1 MKFCPLLFLLVFV
14 ILNRDA
20 FTASEES
27 VCEESAYPPDNKD
40 LIPLYVVN
48 LDLSPLQR
56 WAPLIIDK
64 RHMLHKLVD
73 DVKELL
79 ESLAGEK
86 IFTTLMKNLD
96 SLAATLPY
104 PYYEEIVGIAGY
116 SNLPPSVI
124 TLYNVFYEVFTL
136 CTSILAQDPDGNIVH
151 GRNLDTGVFLGWD
164 KKNKTWKVAEL
175 LHPLTVHL
183 QFKKEGKVIFESTSF
198 AGYVGILTAVRKDS
212 FSLSLNK
219 RFSWNG
225 GFMGLLE
232 WILFKDHSQSWVS
245 FLTRE
250 VMQEGKD
257 YEDAKQ
263 ILSKSR
269 LLAPV
274 YFILGGTK
282 PGEGCI
288 ITRDRDHSDLLN
300 LWTTANG
307 SGSWYLVQTNYD
319 HWKQP
324 PFFDDR
330 RTPANRCMVEGGATN
345 ASLRLIYNVLSTKPV
360 LNKETIYT
368 TLMSAKSGEF
378 SSWLRYCPDPCWPW

>member
-14 ILNRDA
+14 ILNRDC

-198 AGYVGILTAVRKDS
+198 AGYVGILTAVRK
-212 FSLSLNK
+212 
-219 RFSWNG
+219 
-225 GFMGLLE
+225 
-232 WILFKDHSQSWVS
+232 
-245 FLTRE
+245 
-250 VMQEGKD
+250 
-257 YEDAKQ
+257 
-263 ILSKSR
+263 
-269 LLAPV
+269 
-274 YFILGGTK
+274 
-282 PGEGCI
+282 GCI

-330 RTPANRCMVEGGATN
+330 RTPANWCMVEGGATN